1 MNDLLKK
8 GILGV
13 AEAGITTEEGRNC
26 TSRTWFVNP
35 NILCCGPKD
44 KIDRAT
50 RQIFRR
56 SLKNFTVG
64 DTKKKTQTTNLF
76 ILEMLLHFFF
86 FIFFTFFRC

>member
-1 MNDLLKK
+1 MNDLFKK

-50 RQIFRR
+50 R
-56 SLKNFTVG
+56 
-64 DTKKKTQTTNLF
+64 
-76 ILEMLLHFFF
+76 
-86 FIFFTFFRC
+86 